1 VAEWRHMQR
10 APSWALFDNPVR
22 DFSLDELA
30 QTVRKLERE
39 RFGRTVEELS
49 RAVFAELGR
58 GGSLRLSLR
67 RRDCFARLGISGLS

>member
-1 VAEWRHMQR
+1 VH
-10 APSWALFDNPVR
+10 
-22 DFSLDELA
+22 DFSLDALA

-39 RFGRTVEELS
+39 RFGRIVELS
-49 RAVFAELGR
+49 RAVFAGLGR